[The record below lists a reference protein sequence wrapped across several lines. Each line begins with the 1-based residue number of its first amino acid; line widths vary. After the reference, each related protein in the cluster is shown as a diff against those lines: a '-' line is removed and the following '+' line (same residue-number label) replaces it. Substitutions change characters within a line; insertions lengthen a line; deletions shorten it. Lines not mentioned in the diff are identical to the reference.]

1 MEKNDYREKII
12 EMIYEIDELNVL
24 QYVYIII
31 FDIMEEKENKY

>member
-1 MEKNDYREKII
+1 MEKNDYREMIM
-12 EMIYEIDELNVL
+12 EMINEIDELNVL